1 MKHPMMNGALV
12 LMLALAPLGFA
23 QAQGMDHSAHGAA
36 APATGAAADSP
47 STAAYMAVNDKMHA
61 DMMIEFSGDPD
72 ADFVRGMIPH
82 HQGAIDMAKVVL
94 EHGSDPEIRELAE
107 GVISAQE
114 EEIEMMK
121 AWLTERGLPTE

>member
-1 MKHPMMNGALV
+1 MKHPINTCALV
-12 LMLALAPLGFA
+12 LTLAVAPLGLA
-23 QAQGMDHSAHGAA
+23 HAQGMDHSAHGAA
-36 APATGAAADSP
+36 PAANAAGADDPA
-47 STAAYMAVNDKMHA
+47 TAAYMAANEKMHA
-61 DMMIEFSGDPD
+61 DMAIEFSGDPD